1 MDGIN
6 NIKIASLTFMG
17 IRYIKYAINKHQQ
30 TKTNFIFSDSDE
42 AIEKKMRREVRD
54 TDSEMSDFQVDVV
67 LKKDYDD

>member
-1 MDGIN
+1 M
-6 NIKIASLTFMG
+6 
-17 IRYIKYAINKHQQ
+17 IKYAINKHQQ

-67 LKKDYDD
+67 